1 MLVPD
6 VVCDTCNCAAC
17 TFVLWKML
25 LNPHRFMENK
35 KLLEGA
41 GEHGQKV
48 KGQEEELIGE
58 KIKAKTLFML
68 IKLI

>member
-1 MLVPD
+1 M
-6 VVCDTCNCAAC
+6 
-17 TFVLWKML
+17 LWKL
-25 LNPHRFMENK
+25 LFNPHRFMENK